1 MEISMMR
8 ILSWTAASLAM
19 FLACGQSSP
28 APPHHLSENVPE
40 LRSQFNADAG
50 KVRAIFLAAP
60 T

>member
-1 MEISMMR
+1 MTR
-8 ILSWTAASLAM
+8 FLTGTAAFLAL
-19 FLACGQSSP
+19 FLACGQSGP
-28 APPHHLSENVPE
+28 APRHTVVSQDISE

>member
-1 MEISMMR
+1 MYR
-8 ILSWTAASLAM
+8 LLLLTATSLAL
-19 FLACGQSSP
+19 FLACGQSDS
-28 APPHHLSENVPE
+28 AVQHKAISEGLPE